1 MATPTQPGHVDVFV
15 HEILQKNQQ
24 IHLTQT
30 QYLQL
35 SQIYKDLLEKHETLQ
50 QSFNDTQQK
59 LTAQTSTVTDLRKK
73 LKKAKKEKEDS
84 KKNITSV
91 FAATNE
97 EFESFVDQ
105 FEQGCSAMFDWMRE
119 CIQDILKSLD
129 YNATQTHVLHDF
141 LELCEYKKPSKEQRT
156 KYAFDDRTRHRVASF
171 RLHLKYLERTCRKLR
186 DEASCSNTDIMSTLW
201 NKMSFIPC
209 FFQFMCKYYP
219 RFRRGFRNVYQS
231 NPQFVLSHTELKEC
245 LQWSDKYATSG
256 KIIKLDD
263 KSNEKIPNNNSVR
276 KDNTDNDAAQT
287 LLSLL
292 QGGTSSCKNKCKGK
306 KGTSTG
312 TSLFGGSNTS
322 RLLIFGGT
330 SSSIPKFKPLSAIDE
345 TKSTDKQTTLN
356 GPTTER
362 MTVRTWLQTYTDF
375 ISKQTIRTR
384 VDKHAQAV
392 QDFHIS
398 KLKTHKEM
406 YLRVYKLLT
415 SSQTARNYADKLI
428 GPAAKR
434 FIDCIAHKF
443 EKEIAY
449 TALPKPIDSI
459 ADFRT
464 LADDLSSK
472 EGTYNFSADKL
483 QLMLPHMTELEKMVG
498 MKDIK
503 TRITNLM
510 KYTLLGLHTED
521 TMFHTVLTG
530 PPGVGKSTVG
540 EILGKIYH
548 SLGLIKSD
556 KPFVFKNVK
565 RQDLVGE
572 YLGQTAPK
580 TQKAIDAAL
589 GGVLFIDEVYSL
601 SNGSKRDSFAKEC
614 IDTINRNLTE
624 HKGEFICIIA
634 GYERE
639 VMTDFLSMNPG
650 LKRRFTQSFHI
661 DKYNDRELRDIFEA
675 KVNEAEWS
683 LCDDDKKK
691 LGEFFEEHKERFK
704 YYGGDM
710 EILFQEARTAYGNRI
725 FGTNQAITKT
735 ISMKDIETAFKKK
748 FDMSESE
755 KAVKELLYSIY
766 S

>member
-1 MATPTQPGHVDVFV
+1 MATPAQPGHVDVFV

-59 LTAQTSTVTDLRKK
+59 LTTETSTVADLRKK
-73 LKKAKKEKEDS
+73 LKKAKKEKEES
-84 KKNITSV
+84 KKNMTSV

-105 FEQGCSAMFDWMRE
+105 FEQGCSSMFDWMRE

-171 RLHLKYLERTCRKLR
+171 RLHLKYLARTCRKLR
-186 DEASCSNTDIMSTLW
+186 DEASCSNTDKMSTLW
-201 NKMSFIPC
+201 NKMSFIPR

-263 KSNEKIPNNNSVR
+263 KTNEKSPNNNSIR
-276 KDNTDNDAAQT
+276 KDKADNDAAQT

-292 QGGTSSCKNKCKGK
+292 QGGSCCDKKGK
-306 KGTSTG
+306 GKGKGKS
-312 TSLFGGSNTS
+312 TSLFSFGGSGSS
-322 RLLIFGGT
+322 RLVFFGGG
-330 SSSIPKFKPLSAIDE
+330 SSSSKSLSTIDE
-345 TKSTDKQTTLN
+345 TKATEDNACTD

-362 MTVRTWLQTYTDF
+362 KTVRTWVQTYIDF
-375 ISKQTIRTR
+375 MKKQNIRNR
-384 VDKHAQAV
+384 VEKHAQAV

-398 KLKTHKEM
+398 KLKTHKDM
-406 YLRVYKLLT
+406 YLRVYKILT
-415 SSQTARNYADKLI
+415 SSQTARDYADKLI

-443 EKEIAY
+443 EKEITY
-449 TALPKPIDSI
+449 TALAKPIDSI
-459 ADFRT
+459 ADFRS
-464 LADDLSSK
+464 LADDMSSK

-483 QLMLPHMTELEKMVG
+483 QAMLPHMAELEKMVG

-634 GYERE
+634 GYEKE
-639 VMTDFLSMNPG
+639 VMTDFLCMNPG

-661 DKYNDRELRDIFEA
+661 DKYSDCELREIFES
-675 KVNEAEWS
+675 KVKEAEWS
-683 LCDDDKKK
+683 LCDDDKMK
-691 LGEFFEEHKERFK
+691 LGEFFEEHKDRFK

-710 EILFQEARTAYGNRI
+710 EVLFQESRTAYGNRI
-725 FGTNQAITKT
+725 FGTNQAVTKA